1 MARTRD
7 YKVTV
12 ETGRGNRAE
21 STIHAE
27 NEGQA
32 SDLHSGSGNLRVVS
46 VEPQPGTER
55 DSV

>member
-46 VEPQPGTER
+46 VEPQPGT
-55 DSV
+55 